1 MSLAMP
7 QPDRFTTV
15 LPGNNSREH
24 ASADVE
30 AGVAKLARD
39 VAERIGLALE
49 YGTDAAFGTGSR
61 ASNVATNGLST
72 DGRQSIDDL
81 SRAVSLPPLPPHRP
95 LPVTLHALQEWEGYV
110 VEIGEEE
117 FVARPIDITAGAS
130 YEEEEATIPI
140 SDLSDSDAA
149 RMQKG
154 SIFRWVVGYERSA
167 VGTKKRVSRIVF
179 RDLPAMTESD
189 CKAGA
194 AWARETMRA
203 FDPR

>member
-7 QPDRFTTV
+7 PPDRFTTV
-15 LPGNNSREH
+15 LPGNNCEEH
-24 ASADVE
+24 ASIDME
-30 AGVAKLARD
+30 AGVAKLARGIT
-39 VAERIGLALE
+39 ERIGLALE
-49 YGTDAAFGTGSR
+49 YGTGAAFETGSR
-61 ASNVATNGLST
+61 ASNAATNGLST
-72 DGRQSIDDL
+72 DGRQDIDGL
-81 SRAVSLPPLPPHRP
+81 SRAVSLPPLPSHHPP
-95 LPVTLHALQEWEGYV
+95 PVTLHALQEWEGYV

-140 SDLSDSDAA
+140 SALSDDDAA

-154 SIFRWVVGYERSA
+154 SIFRWVVGYERSVA
-167 VGTKKRVSRIVF
+167 GTKKRVSRIVF

-194 AWARETMRA
+194 AWVRETMRA